1 MIVIRSRRIA
11 RIMTGIVVAAV
22 AAPSCAH
29 HGTTISA
36 LDRMIGI
43 ASVSGI
49 CATSETEAPIEIAT
63 CTRRTNMQ
71 VCVCV
76 CVDLNQCQ

>member
-29 HGTTISA
+29 HETTISV
-36 LDRMIGI
+36 LGRMIGI
-43 ASVSGI
+43 ASESVI
-49 CATSETEAPIEIAT
+49 CATSETEVPIGIGI

-71 VCVCV
+71 VSV
-76 CVDLNQCQ
+76 